1 MVSSTKVAATIS
13 IGLVVILAAYAT
25 YVITGVPGCAPS
37 PIPSSFTVNGKN
49 YVFTYVAA
57 CEAQREAGLMNKRVT
72 NTTTMLFAFPSKAIQ
87 TFWMQDTNTSLDI
100 IWISATGTEGT
111 VVYLATGT
119 TPESTTYLTP
129 SAPANFAIE
138 AKAGFAAENGIM
150 NGTLIQFD

>member
-1 MVSSTKVAATIS
+1 MVSSTRVAAIIS
-13 IGLVVILAAYAT
+13 IGLVVVLAAYAA

-37 PIPSSFTVNGKN
+37 PVPSSFTVNGKH
-49 YVFTYVAA
+49 YIFTYVAV
-57 CEAQREAGLMNKRVT
+57 CEAQREAGLMNKKVT
-72 NTTTMLFAFPSKAIQ
+72 NATTMLFAFPSKGIQ
-87 TFWMQDTNTSLDI
+87 IFWMQDTNTSLDI
-100 IWISATGTEGT
+100 IWISATGTDGT

-150 NGTLIQFD
+150 NGTPIQFD